1 MLKMSITWILKT
13 DLVESPKILSFTY
26 WCRWQKFSSENT
38 IYTSVNS
45 LKEKFKKEKLGAI
58 MLREYSVCVLFP
70 MSGQLK
76 HGFDPLQQSLS
87 ASG

>member
-1 MLKMSITWILKT
+1 LKT
-13 DLVESPKILSFTY
+13 DLVESPKILSYFF

-38 IYTSVNS
+38 IYTSVNF